1 MSKMSVGASRLAYV
15 SIALSALSVT
25 IWIPLFFFE
34 RFVVDTLHADE
45 VLYPLAVFSG
55 VISGVI
61 AISLT
66 VSRSLK
72 HRNFPTLIRISLALG
87 VIVFVWNAYIW
98 WLFLSAF
105 TNCPN
110 GVC

>member
-1 MSKMSVGASRLAYV
+1 MSEMSVGASRLAYL
-15 SIALSALSVT
+15 SIVLAALSVT

-61 AISLT
+61 AISLA
-66 VSRSLK
+66 VSRILK
-72 HRNFPTLIRISLALG
+72 HQSFPVLIWVTVG
-87 VIVFVWNAYIW
+87 F
-98 WLFLSAF
+98 
-105 TNCPN
+105 
-110 GVC
+110 G